1 MKCKAISFFFFFSF
15 AVVVVLRKGEQD
27 RYQEVFPVCAN
38 RWRVGINHIHEITLS
53 KYLNHMHHFQE
64 DFYKAFSFN
73 SGKINLIEVDAHGS
87 YFSGCLLAVHNTF
100 LFVKFWLGSILQS
113 IPWQVRIWET
123 GRAASPKRERR
134 SREKNGATQLS
145 ASCTIKDIC

>member
-87 YFSGCLLAVHNTF
+87 YFSGCLLVVHNTF
-100 LFVKFWLGSILQS
+100 LFVKFG
-113 IPWQVRIWET
+113 
-123 GRAASPKRERR
+123 
-134 SREKNGATQLS
+134 
-145 ASCTIKDIC
+145 